1 MSHHEEIK
9 GKGMSIIRWM
19 RCILECLYD
28 KKDAEDV
35 HIALN
40 AMIDWLAYSKHTVRS
55 EKRRKKHITVEL
67 YYMNLNLG
75 YLVRI

>member
-1 MSHHEEIK
+1 MKTNLLNKMSHHEEIK

-40 AMIDWLAYSKHTVRS
+40 AMID
-55 EKRRKKHITVEL
+55 
-67 YYMNLNLG
+67 
-75 YLVRI
+75 